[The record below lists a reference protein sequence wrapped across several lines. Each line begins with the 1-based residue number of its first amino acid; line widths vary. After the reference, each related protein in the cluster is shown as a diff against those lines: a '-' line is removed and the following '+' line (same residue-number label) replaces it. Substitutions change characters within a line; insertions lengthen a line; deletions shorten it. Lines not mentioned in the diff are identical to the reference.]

1 MDCRSEM
8 KFLVNDAGGGREM
21 WDVMKRE
28 RLFGVKELEEW
39 L

>member
-21 WDVMKRE
+21 WDVE
-28 RLFGVKELEEW
+28 GEAGD
-39 L
+39 